1 MLWVIRGLS
10 ISGFISVNPEGGGGG
25 GMCGLFEFSEEFL
38 VKSLIVGLETLVK

>member
-10 ISGFISVNPEGGGGG
+10 ISGFISVNPEGGG